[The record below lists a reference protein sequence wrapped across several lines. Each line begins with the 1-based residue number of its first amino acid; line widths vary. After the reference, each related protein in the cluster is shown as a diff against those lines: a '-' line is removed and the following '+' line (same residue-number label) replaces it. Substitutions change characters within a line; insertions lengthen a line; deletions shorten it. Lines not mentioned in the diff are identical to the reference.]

1 MGLQDL
7 AWLGAAIVAALSAY
21 NFITSLGQHKGA
33 TDAQIAHHADNE
45 NKWNIRFEALHNLV
59 TMHYEQ
65 ANNRITTQ
73 QAETSARF
81 ERVLERL
88 NEALLT
94 MAREHPTKTD
104 LQHMKDE
111 ILARID
117 GAEYTPRPSTRRK
130 TKEV

>member
-1 MGLQDL
+1 MDFQHL
-7 AWLGAAIVAALSAY
+7 AWFGGVMVAL
-21 NFITSLGQHKGA
+21 ITLYHLLFGMGHKAGS
-33 TDAQIAHHADNE
+33 TEAQIAHHTDNE
-45 NKWNIRFEALHNLV
+45 NKWNVRFEALHNLV

-111 ILARID
+111 ILDRID
-117 GAEYTPRPSTRRK
+117 ERATPRRK
-130 TKEV
+130 PATKDE